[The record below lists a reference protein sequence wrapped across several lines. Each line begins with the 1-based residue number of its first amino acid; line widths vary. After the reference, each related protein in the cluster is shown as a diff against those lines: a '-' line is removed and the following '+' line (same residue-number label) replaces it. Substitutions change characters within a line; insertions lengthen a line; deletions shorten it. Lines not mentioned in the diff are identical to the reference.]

1 MSTARTRRM
10 QITCN
15 NPEEKGLFSDRIK
28 EIMQRWKTE
37 YYCFCFETGEQGTDH
52 FHLYI
57 KFVNPQSTRVLSKA
71 FGNAHVEIIRSS
83 SSSQNR
89 DYIRKEG
96 AYLDSEKKETNHI
109 ETFYESTECPDES
122 EEIQGRRTDIERM
135 ISLVQDGASNVEIVQ
150 AVPSMALKISALD
163 QYRQAFYEEQ
173 GKQYRDVTTI
183 YIYGRTRTGK
193 TSSVYANHDP
203 SEICSV
209 MDYKGTGVWD
219 QYDTART
226 RVLLLDEY
234 RSSLKISEL
243 LAICDGQPHTLR
255 CRYSNRVCLHDTV
268 YIISNISLL
277 QQHKEIQRDEPE
289 SWEALLARIKIVR
302 HYYDVGKYRD
312 YSVQEYLQVE
322 ADGMI
327 ENPFVFCDSSD
338 TPFVTEK
345 KEVQNGKHSII
356 F

>member
-15 NPEEKGLFSDRIK
+15 NPEEKGLSSDKIK
-28 EIMQRWKTE
+28 EIMQRWTTE
-37 YYCFCFETGEQGTDH
+37 DYCFCFETGAQGTDH

-57 KFVNPQSTRVLSKA
+57 KFVNPQSTRVLSTA
-71 FGNAHVEIIRSS
+71 FGNAHVEIIRTSTS
-83 SSSQNR
+83 KQNR

-96 AYLDSEKKETNHI
+96 SYLTSEKKETNHI
-109 ETFYESTECPDES
+109 ETFFESSECPDES
-122 EEIQGRRTDIERM
+122 EEVQGRRTDIETM
-135 ISLVQDGASNVEIVQ
+135 ITLIQDGASNVEIVQ
-150 AVPSMALKISALD
+150 AVPSMALKIPAVD

-173 GKQYRDVTTI
+173 GKQYRDVTAI
-183 YIYGRTRTGK
+183 YIFGRTRTGK
-193 TSSVYANHDP
+193 TSSVYMNHDP

-268 YIISNISLL
+268 YLISNIPLL
-277 QQHKEIQRDEPE
+277 QQHKDIQREEPE

-302 HYYDVGKYRD
+302 HYYDVGKFKD
-312 YSVQEYLQVE
+312 YSVPEYLQAE
-322 ADGMI
+322 ADGTI
-327 ENPFVFCDSSD
+327 DNPFVPCDPAD
-338 TPFVTEK
+338 TPFIRK
-345 KEVQNGKHSII
+345 PKEI
-356 F
+356 

>member
-1 MSTARTRRM
+1 MTTARTRRM

-15 NPEEKGLFSDRIK
+15 NPQEKGLSSDMIK

-37 YYCFCFETGEQGTDH
+37 YYCFCFETGEQGTYH
-52 FHLYI
+52 FHLYC
-57 KFVNPQSTRVLSKA
+57 KFVHPQATKAISKA
-71 FGNAHVEIIRSS
+71 FGNGHVEIIRKSTS
-83 SSSQNR
+83 QQNR

-96 AYLDSEKKETNHI
+96 AYLNSEKKETNHP
-109 ETFYESTECPDES
+109 ETFYESTDCPKEEDEL
-122 EEIQGRRTDIERM
+122 QGKRNDIETM
-135 ISLVQDGASNVEIVQ
+135 ISLIEDGASNVEIVQ
-150 AVPSMALKISALD
+150 AVPSMALRISALD

-193 TSSVYANHDP
+193 TSSVYKEHDS

-255 CRYSNRVCLHDTV
+255 CRYSNRVCLHNTV
-268 YIISNISLL
+268 YLISNISLL
-277 QQHKEIQRDEPE
+277 QQHKDIQSDEPE

-302 HYYDVGKYRD
+302 HYYDIGKFRD
-312 YSVQEYLQVE
+312 YSIQEYLQAE
-322 ADGMI
+322 ADGTI
-327 ENPFVFCDSSD
+327 ENPFISCDPFN
-338 TPFVTEK
+338 TPFPTET
-345 KEVQNGKHSII
+345 KEVPNGNDNTTL
-356 F
+356 

>member
-1 MSTARTRRM
+1 MPTTRTRRM

-15 NPEEKGLFSDRIK
+15 NPDKKGLSSDKIK
-28 EIMQRWKTE
+28 KIMQRWKTE
-37 YYCFCFETGEQGTDH
+37 YYCFCFETGDQGTYH

-57 KFVNPQSTRVLSKA
+57 KFCNPQSIDTISKA
-71 FGNAHVEIIRSS
+71 FGNAHIEVTRNSTS
-83 SSSQNR
+83 QQNR

-96 AYLDSEKKETNHI
+96 AYIDSEKKETNHL
-109 ETFYESTECPDES
+109 ETFYESSDCPNEVQGVRDD
-122 EEIQGRRTDIERM
+122 IQTM
-135 ISLVQDGASNVEIVQ
+135 IALIQDGASNVEIVQ
-150 AVPSMALKISALD
+150 AVPSMALKIPALD
-163 QYRQAFYEEQ
+163 QYRQAYYEEQ
-173 GKQYRDVTTI
+173 GKQYRNVTTI

-193 TSSVYANHDP
+193 TSSIYKEHNP

-268 YIISNISLL
+268 YLISNISLL
-277 QQHKEIQRDEPE
+277 QQHKDIQIEEPE

-302 HYYDVGKYRD
+302 HYYDIGKFKD
-312 YSVQEYLQVE
+312 YSVQEYLQAE
-322 ADGMI
+322 ADGTI
-327 ENPFVFCDSSD
+327 NNPFVSCNPSN
-338 TPFVTEK
+338 TPFSTEL
-345 KEVQNGKHSII
+345 EVK
-356 F
+356 

>member
-1 MSTARTRRM
+1 MPTTRTRRM

-15 NPEEKGLFSDRIK
+15 NPDKKGLSSDKIK

-37 YYCFCFETGEQGTDH
+37 YYCFCFETGEQGTYH

-57 KFVNPQSTRVLSKA
+57 KFRNPQSIDTISKA
-71 FGNAHVEIIRSS
+71 FGNAHIEVTRNSTS
-83 SSSQNR
+83 QQNR

-96 AYLDSEKKETNHI
+96 AYIDSEKKETNHL
-109 ETFYESTECPDES
+109 ETFYESSDCPNEAQGVRD
-122 EEIQGRRTDIERM
+122 EIQTM
-135 ISLVQDGASNVEIVQ
+135 IALIQDGASNVEIVQ
-150 AVPSMALKISALD
+150 AVPSMALKIPALD
-163 QYRQAFYEEQ
+163 QYRQAYYEEQ
-173 GKQYRDVTTI
+173 GKQYRTVTTI

-193 TSSVYANHDP
+193 TSSVYRDHNP
-203 SEICSV
+203 SEVCSV

-268 YIISNISLL
+268 YLISNISLL
-277 QQHKEIQRDEPE
+277 QQHKDIQIEEPE

-302 HYYDVGKYRD
+302 HYYDIGKFKD
-312 YSVQEYLQVE
+312 YSVQEYLQAE
-322 ADGMI
+322 ADGTI
-327 ENPFVFCDSSD
+327 SNPFVPCNPSN
-338 TPFVTEK
+338 TPFSAEPETK
-345 KEVQNGKHSII
+345 
-356 F
+356 

>member
-1 MSTARTRRM
+1 MSTARSRRM
-10 QITCN
+10 QLTCN
-15 NPEEKGLFSDRIK
+15 NPEEKGLSSDKIK

-57 KFVNPQSTRVLSKA
+57 KFCNPHSINTIGKA
-71 FGNAHVEIIRSS
+71 FGNAHVEVIRNSTS
-83 SSSQNR
+83 QQNR

-96 AYLDSEKKETNHI
+96 AYLDSEKKETNHP
-109 ETFYESTECPDES
+109 ETFYESTDCPDELK
-122 EEIQGRRTDIERM
+122 EMQGRRTDIETM

-150 AVPSMALKISALD
+150 AVPSMALKIPALE

-268 YIISNISLL
+268 YLISNISLL
-277 QQHKEIQRDEPE
+277 QQHKDIQLEEPE
-289 SWEALLARIKIVR
+289 SWEAFLARIKIVR
-302 HYYDVGKYRD
+302 HYYDVGKFKD
-312 YSVQEYLQVE
+312 YSVPEYLQAE
-322 ADGMI
+322 ADGTI
-327 ENPFVFCDSSD
+327 DNPFVSCSPSS
-338 TPFVTEK
+338 TPFSAERGAK
-345 KEVQNGKHSII
+345 
-356 F
+356 